1 MVRTVVLGTGI
12 SGLAVARYLLS
23 LGRNVVVSDRRTASE
38 VEASPLWEEFSSLEK
53 VHEGKL
59 SWAFDGHP
67 ESLLENCQEVVVSPG
82 VSLHIPFLQAALSRG
97 VRITGEIELAYTA
110 CPKPVVAVTGTNGK
124 STTCSLLGLMF
135 AECGIVGG
143 NIGIPLLDQVQD
155 LPSSVEWVVAEV
167 SSFQMETVH
176 TFRPRIGVLTNI
188 TPDHL
193 DHHKDLSEYRV
204 AKSRMF
210 AQMGFRDTAV
220 FCWDDVQAKEI
231 MAEVAEGRLPEWIDG
246 FPKPAGNGAPTI
258 LAYSVKEAVPC
269 GVGFTFDREGRRW
282 VSRFENGQATQL
294 FVWDFPGLPG
304 PAMMSNGLA
313 AVAAGLSAGLSLQ
326 KIQDGLRRFQPL
338 RYRMELAGVVDGISY
353 INDSKATNIDS
364 ALAAA
369 NAVSGPLAVIV
380 GGKDKGVDYS
390 SLAEGLAKRG
400 GRVFLIGE
408 AATPIGAS
416 LGTLGFTNLE
426 VSGTLGR
433 AVEDATRY
441 LNEGGTVLLA
451 PACSSFDQFK
461 SAEQR
466 GEIFNE
472 MVAELKKTRSS

>member
-1 MVRTVVLGTGI
+1 MVGKLVLGTGR
-12 SGLAVARYLLS
+12 SGLAVARYLLDR
-23 LGRNVVVSDRRTASE
+23 GETVIVSDLRTAPE
-38 VEASPLWEEFSSLEK
+38 VEASALWPEFAALEQTFP
-53 VHEGKL
+53 GKL
-59 SWAFDGHP
+59 GWAFGGHP
-67 ESLLENCQEVVVSPG
+67 ESLLENCDEVVISPG
-82 VSLHIPFLQAALSRG
+82 VSLHVPFLQAALRKG
-97 VRITGEIELAYTA
+97 VRITGEMEIAYAA
-110 CPKPVVAVTGTNGK
+110 CPKPVIAVTGTNGK
-124 STTCSLLGLMF
+124 STTCSVLGLML
-135 AECGIVGG
+135 AETGIVGG
-143 NIGIPLLDQVQD
+143 NIGIPLLDQVQN

-176 TFRPRIGVLTNI
+176 TFRPRIAVLTNI

-193 DHHKDLSEYRV
+193 DHHKDLEEYRI
-204 AKSRMF
+204 AKSRIF
-210 AQMGFRDTAV
+210 AQMGPGDTAV
-220 FCWDDVQAKEI
+220 FCWDDSQARDMMK
-231 MAEVAEGRLPEWIDG
+231 EVAEGRLPEWIPG
-246 FPKPAGNGAPTI
+246 FPKPARTGTPTVMT
-258 LAYSVKEAVPC
+258 YSVKEAVPS
-269 GVGFTFDREGRRW
+269 GVGFTIDQDGRRW
-282 VSRFENGQATQL
+282 VSRFENGQATRL

-304 PAMMSNGLA
+304 QAMMSNGLA

-338 RYRMELAGVVDGISY
+338 RYRMELAGVVEGISY

-369 NAVSGPLAVIV
+369 NAVEGPLAVIV

-390 SLAEGLAKRG
+390 SLAKGLSERD

-408 AATPIGAS
+408 AATPIGES
-416 LGTLGFTNLE
+416 LRALGFTNME
-426 VSGTLGR
+426 VSVTLGR

-441 LNEGGTVLLA
+441 LRGVGTVLLA